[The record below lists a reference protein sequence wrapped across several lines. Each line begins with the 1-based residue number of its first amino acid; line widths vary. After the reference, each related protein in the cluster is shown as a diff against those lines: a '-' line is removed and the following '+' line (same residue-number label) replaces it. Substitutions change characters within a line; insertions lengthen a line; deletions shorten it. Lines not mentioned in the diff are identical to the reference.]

1 MQKFQII
8 VLTPPGLTDP
18 SLAIAASRAGGL
30 GVLDLEYTH
39 DKRDAMDGIR
49 KLAHYTGNDFGIKV
63 NANAGDFLAEIIP
76 DLPEHLKVVILTYAD
91 PQKLGQEVQALR
103 DRGLTVIL
111 ESTCLEEALTGEQIG
126 VNGVIAKGHEAGG
139 RVGNE
144 TTFIL
149 LQRLLKSLSLPVW
162 AQGGIGLHTAAA
174 CCAAGAAGVVLD
186 TQLALTRESPLPE
199 TAKTKIAIM
208 DGSETVCLGNE
219 IGEIYRV
226 CSRLGVPVVEE
237 LRQKEKTLANHDA
250 LRPEVTATWR
260 QAVSQRVG
268 WDSLESNLYLMGQDA
283 AFAAPFAKQFVTV
296 GGVLEAIQQ
305 AIDSHCQAAWNLRL
319 LSEQSPL
326 AQSHGTRY
334 PIVQGP
340 MARVSDTPAFA
351 QQVAQGGALPFLA
364 LAWMRGQEVDALLQE
379 TRDQLKKNPWGV
391 GLLGFIPPD
400 LYKEQLKIVSAY
412 RPRFALIAGGRAD
425 QSKALEQEGISTYLH
440 VPSPGLLRMFL
451 ENGVRRFV
459 FEGWEAGG
467 HVGPRCGFVLWESM
481 INVLLESIPPN
492 NPPKEYHV
500 LFAGGIHDALSASM
514 VAAMAAPLAERGVC
528 AGFQLG
534 SAYLATQEAVSTGA
548 IVKILEDMVMGRLR
562 IASKGAMRH
571 PEHGQDPQAPKF
583 VTLTEDEQRARGIY
597 MIGPGQGLHNRCSPQ

>member
-1 MQKFQII
+1 MQQFQII
-8 VLTPPGLTDP
+8 VLTPPGLPDP

-39 DKRDAMDGIR
+39 NKQDAVDGIR
-49 KLAHYTGNDFGIKV
+49 KLAHYAGNDFGIKL
-63 NANAGDFLAEIIP
+63 NAHAGNFLAEITQ

-91 PQKLGQEVQALR
+91 PQVLGQEAQALR
-103 DRGLTVIL
+103 DKGLAVIL
-111 ESTCLEEALTGEQIG
+111 ESACLEQALVGEQIG

-139 RVGNE
+139 RVGKE

-174 CCAAGAAGVVLD
+174 CYAAGAAGVILD

-226 CSRLGVPVVEE
+226 CSRLGAPVVEE

-250 LRPEVTATWR
+250 LRTEVTAIWR

-283 AFAAPFAKQFVTV
+283 AFAAPFAKRFVTV
-296 GGVLEAIQQ
+296 GGVLEAIRQ
-305 AIDSHCQAAWNLRL
+305 AIDSNCQAAVRLHL
-319 LSEQSPL
+319 LSKRSPL

-340 MARVSDTPAFA
+340 MARVSDSPAFA

-364 LAWMRGQEVDALLQE
+364 LGWMRGQEVDALLQE
-379 TRDQLKKNPWGV
+379 TRDQLKENPWGV
-391 GLLGFIPPD
+391 GLLGFIPLD

-412 RPRFALIAGGRAD
+412 HPPFALGHFH
-425 QSKALEQEGISTYLH
+425 ISSC
-440 VPSPGLLRMFL
+440 PFAR
-451 ENGVRRFV
+451 
-459 FEGWEAGG
+459 
-467 HVGPRCGFVLWESM
+467 
-481 INVLLESIPPN
+481 IIKNVS
-492 NPPKEYHV
+492 
-500 LFAGGIHDALSASM
+500 
-514 VAAMAAPLAERGVC
+514 
-528 AGFQLG
+528 
-534 SAYLATQEAVSTGA
+534 
-548 IVKILEDMVMGRLR
+548 
-562 IASKGAMRH
+562 
-571 PEHGQDPQAPKF
+571 
-583 VTLTEDEQRARGIY
+583 
-597 MIGPGQGLHNRCSPQ
+597 